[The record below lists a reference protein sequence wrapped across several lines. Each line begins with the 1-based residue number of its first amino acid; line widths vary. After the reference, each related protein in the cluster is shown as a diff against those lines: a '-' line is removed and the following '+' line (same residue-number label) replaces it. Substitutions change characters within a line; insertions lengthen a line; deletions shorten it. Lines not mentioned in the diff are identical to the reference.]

1 MRKRRSNPI
10 NSINVVPYLDVLL
23 VLLVIFMITAPLFNQ
38 GAVDLPSIGE
48 SDAPPPKA
56 GAVIVSY
63 HADATFGISHQQSDE
78 AGKDL
83 GEEEL
88 LARLES
94 IWLLYPDAPVVVE
107 SDKDASLGDVMKL
120 VGKIRKLGGDA
131 KAPGGSQIALSVKTG
146 DDES

>member
-1 MRKRRSNPI
+1 MRKRRSPI

-56 GAVIVSY
+56 GAIIVSY
-63 HADATFGISHQQSDE
+63 YADASFGIGHPPSDE
-78 AGKDL
+78 IDKNL

-107 SDKDASLGDVMKL
+107 ASKDSSLGDVMKL
-120 VGKIRKLGGDA
+120 VGKIRKLGGEA
-131 KAPGGSQIALSVKTG
+131 KAPGGNQIALSVKTG
-146 DDES
+146 DDDS